1 MASPDSPLRLARARE
16 RFTLRELA
24 CVTGLNFRRIHQIES
39 GASPSPIEARILS
52 AALRVSAIDLFGL
65 EVGRRAS

>member
-1 MASPDSPLRLARARE
+1 MLPHDHPLRLARTRD

-24 CVTGLNFRRIHQIES
+24 RVTGLTHQRIFQIES
-39 GASPSPIEARILS
+39 GEHPSPIEARILS
-52 AALRVSAIDLFGL
+52 AALRLPAVDLFGL